1 MRGACMSE
9 REKLPSWSVLQQADM
24 SLREP
29 DSLIARG
36 LSAFLERK
44 RNELA
49 LDSQDGRYRLARS
62 VFDRQVCN
70 IRKKGWTEEEREALF
85 SAFKSLGRMA
95 AEKYGKAYFPL
106 AWFYNSGWRIL
117 PVGQDAT
124 GESEG
129 FSMLC
134 DLGQTERYEQLA
146 FEWCARNKHVEDP
159 ELWFDLAACYLRGIA
174 VEPDVEQSMHWLKK
188 SAEHGHELA
197 QNQLGRMYET
207 GRGSERDDAQAA
219 YWYGRAAEQG
229 NAWALAELGAMHL
242 KGRGVEQDYEQAVN
256 RFRKAAE
263 RGNVAAQCFLA
274 WLYRD
279 GRGVAQSYEKSAF
292 WFRKAAEQGDE
303 LAQYFLGGLCEEHME
318 LGLGEEQAAFWYRK
332 AAEQGHAGSQKQLG
346 KMYRDGRGVAR
357 DDAQAVYWFRKS
369 ALQGNDW
376 GQYYLGVM
384 YREGCGVGRDEALA
398 LYWLHKAAEQGLE
411 LAREQVESLQGG
423 MRAQLDERVA
433 PDVLQAELF
442 APPPVRVR
450 RFPPSRRMR
459 ANARK
464 QVVADARQRLTRTGR
479 RSDQLRRSKRG
490 NVRSIRSRRGGNR

>member
-1 MRGACMSE
+1 MSE
-9 REKLPSWSVLQQADM
+9 HEKFPSWSVLQQTDM
-24 SLREP
+24 SLRES

-36 LSAFLERK
+36 LSAFMERK
-44 RNELA
+44 RGELA
-49 LDSQDGRYRLARS
+49 LNSQDGRYRLARS

-85 SAFKSLGRMA
+85 SSFKAFGRMA

-106 AWFYNSGWRIL
+106 AWFYNSGWRIV
-117 PVGQDAT
+117 PGEQDA
-124 GESEG
+124 EDVSG
-129 FSMLC
+129 FSLLS
-134 DLGQTERYEQLA
+134 DLGQTQRYEQLA
-146 FEWCARNKHVEDP
+146 FEWCVRNRHVDDP

-279 GRGVAQSYEKSAF
+279 GRGVEQSYGKSAF

-303 LAQYFLGGLCEEHME
+303 LAQYFLGGLCEEHPE

-332 AAEQGHAGSQKQLG
+332 AAEQDHAGSQKQLG

-357 DDAQAVYWFRKS
+357 DDVQAVHWFRKS

-376 GQYYLGVM
+376 GQYYLGKM
-384 YREGCGVGRDEALA
+384 YREGRGVGRDDDLA

-411 LAREQVESLQGG
+411 LAREQV
-423 MRAQLDERVA
+423 AQLRGGVQRRVEDEVV
-433 PDVLQAELF
+433 PEVLQAELF
-442 APPPVRVR
+442 SSLPPRIR
-450 RFPPSRRMR
+450 RFPVPKRVR
-459 ANARK
+459 AN
-464 QVVADARQRLTRTGR
+464 TR
-479 RSDQLRRSKRG
+479 KRG
-490 NVRSIRSRRGGNR
+490 ATEARSRRILSGRHGAQFRLSVSRKMRRVRSGKGESR

>member
-1 MRGACMSE
+1 MSE
-9 REKLPSWSVLQQADM
+9 REKFPSWSVLQQTDM

-29 DSLIARG
+29 DSLVARG
-36 LSAFLERK
+36 LSALQERK
-44 RNELA
+44 RSELV
-49 LDSQDGRYRLARS
+49 LNSQDGRYRQARS

-70 IRKKGWTEEEREALF
+70 IRKKGWTAQEREALYF
-85 SAFKSLGRMA
+85 AFKSLGRMA

-106 AWFYNSGWRIL
+106 AWFYNSGWRIV
-117 PVGQDAT
+117 PGQDASDAD
-124 GESEG
+124 GLS
-129 FSMLC
+129 LLN

-146 FEWCARNKHVEDP
+146 FEWCVRNRHVDDP

-188 SAEHGHELA
+188 SAEYGHELA

-229 NAWALAELGAMHL
+229 NTWALAELGAMHL

-279 GRGVAQSYEKSAF
+279 GRGVAQSDEKSAF

-303 LAQYFLGGLCEEHME
+303 LAQYFLGGLCEEHPE
-318 LGLGEEQAAFWYRK
+318 LGLGEEQAVFWYRK

-346 KMYRDGRGVAR
+346 KMYRDGRGAAR
-357 DDAQAVYWFRKS
+357 DDAQAAYWFRKS

-376 GQYYLGVM
+376 GQYYLGMM
-384 YREGCGVGRDEALA
+384 YREGRGVGRDEDLA

-411 LAREQVESLQGG
+411 LAREQVELRVQD
-423 MRAQLDERVA
+423 RAEEQAA

-442 APPPVRVR
+442 ASHPVRIR
-450 RFPPSRRMR
+450 RFPASLRMR
-459 ANARK
+459 AKSRK
-464 QVVADARQRLTRTGR
+464 QAQAQGKARPRRTGAGR
-479 RSDQLRRSKRG
+479 RSPQLRRSTQGKVQPVRAGRRG
-490 NVRSIRSRRGGNR
+490 NR

>member
-9 REKLPSWSVLQQADM
+9 HEKLPSFSVLQQAGM

-29 DSLIARG
+29 DSLISRG
-36 LSAFLERK
+36 LSALQERK
-44 RNELA
+44 RSELA
-49 LDSQDGRYRLARS
+49 LGSQDGRYRMARS

-95 AEKYGKAYFPL
+95 VEKYGKAYFPL
-106 AWFYNSGWRIL
+106 AWFYNSGWRIV
-117 PVGQDAT
+117 PGGQETAEGADA
-124 GESEG
+124 
-129 FSMLC
+129 FSQLS

-146 FEWCARNKHVEDP
+146 FEWCVRNKHIEDP

-207 GRGSERDDAQAA
+207 GRGSERDDVKAA

-242 KGRGVEQDYEQAVN
+242 RGRGVEQDYEQAVQ

-279 GRGVAQSYEKSAF
+279 GRGVEPSSEKSAF

-303 LAQYFLGGLCEEHME
+303 LAQYFLGGLCEEHPE

-346 KMYRDGRGVAR
+346 KMYRDGRGMAR
-357 DDAQAVYWFRKS
+357 DDALAAHWFRKS

-376 GQYYLGVM
+376 GQYYLGMM
-384 YREGCGVGRDEALA
+384 YHEGRGISRDDALA

-411 LAREQVESLQGG
+411 SAREQVERLQGG
-423 MRAQLDERVA
+423 AQAQVDAAAEA
-433 PDVLQAELF
+433 SQAELF
-442 APPPVRVR
+442 AQSARVR
-450 RFPPSRRMR
+450 RFPLHGRGR
-459 ANARK
+459 ANARAR
-464 QVVADARQRLTRTGR
+464 QVVYARRRRSGTGR
-479 RSDQLRRSKRG
+479 RSPQYRHSTRRRSA
-490 NVRSIRSRRGGNR
+490 RSVRGGNR

>member
-1 MRGACMSE
+1 MSE
-9 REKLPSWSVLQQADM
+9 REKLPSWSMLQQTDM

-29 DSLIARG
+29 DSLVARG
-36 LSAFLERK
+36 LSALQERK
-44 RNELA
+44 RNELV
-49 LDSQDGRYRLARS
+49 LNSQDGRYRQARN

-117 PVGQDAT
+117 PSGQGAADDA
-124 GESEG
+124 G
-129 FSMLC
+129 FSLLN
-134 DLGQTERYEQLA
+134 DPGQTEHYEQLA
-146 FEWCARNKHVEDP
+146 FEWCARNRHADDP

-174 VEPDVEQSMHWLKK
+174 VEPDVEQSLHWLKK
-188 SAEHGHELA
+188 SAERGHELA

-242 KGRGVEQDYEQAVN
+242 KGRGVEQDYERAVD

-279 GRGVAQSYEKSAF
+279 GRGVAQSCEKSAF

-303 LAQYFLGGLCEEHME
+303 LAQYFLGGLCEEHPE
-318 LGLGEEQAAFWYRK
+318 LGLGEGQAVFWYRK

-346 KMYRDGRGVAR
+346 KMYRDGRGTAR
-357 DDAQAVYWFRKS
+357 DDAQAAYWFRKS

-376 GQYYLGVM
+376 GQYYLGM
-384 YREGCGVGRDEALA
+384 MHLAGLGVTRDEDLA

-411 LAREQVESLQGG
+411 LAREQV
-423 MRAQLDERVA
+423 AQLRGGVQARADEAAV
-433 PDVLQAELF
+433 PEVQQAELF
-442 APPPVRVR
+442 VAPQTRVR
-450 RFPPSRRMR
+450 RFPVSGRVR
-459 ANARK
+459 ANAGMRGAAEAK
-464 QVVADARQRLTRTGR
+464 SRHTRSGR
-479 RSDQLRRSKRG
+479 RGTQFRRSASGQMRRT
-490 NVRSIRSRRGGNR
+490 RSGRRGGV

>member
-1 MRGACMSE
+1 MSE
-9 REKLPSWSVLQQADM
+9 REKFPSWSVLQQTDM

-36 LSAFLERK
+36 LSALMERK

-49 LDSQDGRYRLARS
+49 LNSQDGRYRLARS

-106 AWFYNSGWRIL
+106 AWFYNSGWRIA
-117 PVGQDAT
+117 PSGQDA
-124 GESEG
+124 SDDRL
-129 FSMLC
+129 SLLN
-134 DLGQTERYEQLA
+134 DPGQTERYEQLA
-146 FEWCARNKHVEDP
+146 FEWCVRNRHVEDP

-242 KGRGVEQDYEQAVN
+242 KGRGVAQDYEQAAS

-263 RGNVAAQCFLA
+263 CGNVAAQCFLA

-279 GRGVAQSYEKSAF
+279 GRGVAQSHEKSAF

-303 LAQYFLGGLCEEHME
+303 LAQYFLGGLCEEHPE

-332 AAEQGHAGSQKQLG
+332 AAEQDHAGSQKQLG

-369 ALQGNDW
+369 AQQGNDW
-376 GQYYLGVM
+376 GQYYLGMM
-384 YREGCGVGRDEALA
+384 YIEGRGVDCDDDLA
-398 LYWLHKAAEQGLE
+398 LYWLHKAVEQGLE
-411 LAREQVESLQGG
+411 SAREQLELLRGGTQARVE
-423 MRAQLDERVA
+423 A
-433 PDVLQAELF
+433 PPEVLQAELF
-442 APPPVRVR
+442 VTPPVRIR
-450 RFPPSRRMR
+450 RFPPSLRMR
-459 ANARK
+459 AYAGRRGG
-464 QVVADARQRLTRTGR
+464 ADARQRRARTGR
-479 RSDQLRRSKRG
+479 RSVRSRRSTQR
-490 NVRSIRSRRGGNR
+490 RSARSERGGNR